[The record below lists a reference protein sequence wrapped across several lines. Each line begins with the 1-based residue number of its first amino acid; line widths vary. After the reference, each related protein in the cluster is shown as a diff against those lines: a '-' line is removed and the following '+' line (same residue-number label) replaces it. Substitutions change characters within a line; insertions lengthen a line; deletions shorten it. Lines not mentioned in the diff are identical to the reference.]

1 MPRVSRQ
8 QSRSG
13 IYHVMV
19 RGINKQD
26 IFLENEDFLRY
37 LEVLTKVKQRS
48 KCILHGYCLMN
59 NHAHLLLEEGEENV
73 GQVMKRLGTS
83 YVRWFNSKYNRIG
96 HLFQDRYRS
105 EAVENDNYFLVVLRY
120 IHQNAVKAGLT
131 RTCMDYPWSSYPAYT
146 LPNRVN
152 NNLVSTELALGMLG
166 GIPQFVKFSEEV
178 TDEAPELV
186 YAPPASTESI
196 LALLIDLIGNRPIHA
211 LKSMKIADRSRVLSE
226 VKVSSGATNE
236 LIAKTTGFSVSTV
249 KRMTNGSVDQAGGK

>member
-8 QSRSG
+8 ESKSG

-19 RGINKQD
+19 RGINKQA
-26 IFLENEDFLRY
+26 IFMENEDFLRY

-83 YVRWFNSKYNRIG
+83 YVRWFNNKHNRIG

-105 EAVENDNYFLVVLRY
+105 EAVEDDNYFLAVLRY
-120 IHQNAVKAGLT
+120 IHQNAVRAGLT
-131 RTCMDYPWSSYPAYT
+131 RACMEYPWSSYPAYAM
-146 LPNRVN
+146 PHRVN
-152 NNLVSTELALGMLG
+152 NNLISTELALGMLG
-166 GIPQFVKFSEEV
+166 GIPQFVRFSAEV
-178 TDEAPELV
+178 TNEEPELV
-186 YAPPASTESI
+186 YVPPATTESI
-196 LALLIDLIGNRPIHA
+196 LALLIDLIGDKPIHV
-211 LKSMKIADRSRVLSE
+211 LKSMKIAERSKVLSE

-236 LIAKTTGFSVSTV
+236 LIAKATGFSVSTV
-249 KRMTNGSVDQAGGK
+249 KRMTNGSVNQVG